1 MEIQFAN
8 KRQVEIADLLW
19 SAQSMEEV
27 EKIIRIFDH
36 DARVVYNMIL
46 AASFDEVSDLTEAQ
60 QVLGKF

>member
-27 EKIIRIFDH
+27 EKIIRVFDH